1 MNTKGIPRSLI
12 SEVQLFRIRVA
23 TAESKLKLLR
33 EEARQARRRRKEA
46 KRIAQQARKRFKR
59 SKLDLAE
66 LRQALAKAETRLFRA
81 GERALVRKILKPGP
95 ISNRRANDSTRTKAR
110 PIAGKPRPSP
120 TQMLRTNSQAYE

>member
-1 MNTKGIPRSLI
+1 MNPNGLPRSLV

-59 SKLDLAE
+59 SKSDLAE

-81 GERALVRKILKPGP
+81 GERALARKI
-95 ISNRRANDSTRTKAR
+95 A
-110 PIAGKPRPSP
+110 KPRPLMKRRAHASTKSKAITRRP
-120 TQMLRTNSQAYE
+120 RPFNTQILQANSQSYE